1 MSRIIWLALAVC
13 GTLCG
18 TAFAQDKDTKKP
30 ESDEKGK
37 GAKKDKDGWA
47 VVQVGDELMVVK
59 DSTIADLQK
68 EVLKENKAKEKAAKK
83 TKKGEK
89 PEPQKPFKIVKRNL
103 ATKEEAEKER
113 EKVEKEKEKNHKDK
127 DKEKDKGGKDK
138 KK

>member
-1 MSRIIWLALAVC
+1 MSRITWLALAVC
-13 GTLCG
+13 GTFCG
-18 TAFAQDKDTKKP
+18 TAFAQDKDAKKP
-30 ESDEKGK
+30 ETDDKGK
-37 GAKKDKDGWA
+37 GAKKDKEGWA
-47 VVQVGDELMVVK
+47 VVQLGDELMVVK
-59 DSTIADLQK
+59 DSQIADLQK

-89 PEPQKPFKIVKRNL
+89 PEPQKPFKVVKKNL

-113 EKVEKEKEKNHKDK
+113 EKVEKEKEKEKNHK